1 MGTTTMR
8 RVTVRPHEVVLV
20 DAERPEPKPGE
31 VLVESTMIGVCGSD
45 VHAAAGHHPFVSL
58 PYNPGHE
65 VVGVVRE
72 LGSGVTEVH
81 VDDRVVVEPTLP
93 CWSCKHCQ
101 AGRINLCERL
111 HFFGCVYDQ
120 GGMADYFT
128 IPANRLHVLP
138 ADLSDRQAVLIEP
151 LSTPVHA
158 VALNGGVAD
167 AAVVIIGAG
176 TIGLLVLAAARSAG
190 ARRVVMTDVQPSKR
204 ARALR
209 LGADAVVD
217 ADRPDLVEAVREE
230 LGESADVVFDCVA
243 VQGTVD
249 QAIRLAMKGGSV
261 MIVGVPASPVTV
273 PLPEVQDQQVRVQG
287 SAMFMPADFIAATR
301 MIQTGDVREADFIT
315 AQFPLDRAAE
325 AFAASATGEQVKV
338 VLIH

>member
-1 MGTTTMR
+1 MTMR
-8 RVTVRPHEVVLV
+8 RVTVRAQGVVLV
-20 DAERPEPKPGE
+20 DAERPEPGPGE
-31 VLVESTMIGVCGSD
+31 VLVEPTVIGVCGSD

-65 VVGVVRE
+65 VVGVVRQ
-72 LGSGVTEVH
+72 LGSGVTDVQ

-93 CWSCKHCQ
+93 CWSCKHCR
-101 AGRINLCERL
+101 AGRINLCEQLR
-111 HFFGCVYDQ
+111 FFGCVHDQ

-128 IPANRLHVLP
+128 IPANRVHVLP
-138 ADLSDRQAVLIEP
+138 AEMSDRQAVLIEP
-151 LSTPVHA
+151 LATPVHA
-158 VALNGGVAD
+158 VALSGGVAD
-167 AAVVIIGAG
+167 AAVAIIGAG
-176 TIGLLVLAAARSAG
+176 TIGLLVLAASRAAG
-190 ARRVVMTDVQPSKR
+190 ARRVVMTDVQPGKR

-217 ADRPDLVEAVREE
+217 ADRPDVVEAMREE

-249 QAIRLAMKGGSV
+249 QAVRLAMKGGSV

-273 PLPEVQDQQVRVQG
+273 PLPEVQDQQVRMQG

-301 MIQTGDVREADFIT
+301 MIQTGHVREADLIT
-315 AQFPLDRAAE
+315 AQFPLEKAAE
-325 AFAASATGEQVKV
+325 AFAASASGQEVKV
-338 VLIH
+338 VLTH